1 MGMTKNKP
9 QVIKK
14 LTKEEQIGTLRNVI
28 AQLDGVD
35 SVPRAY
41 TPWWDA
47 LIQSIGDIHNS
58 IQAEMNEEEKGDA
71 VPKKKATAKKTNQK
85 SRRAA

>member
-1 MGMTKNKP
+1 MALTKNKP
-9 QVIKK
+9 QKIKK
-14 LTKEEQIGTLRNVI
+14 LTKEEQIGTLRSVI

-35 SVPRAY
+35 SVPRAF

-47 LIQSIGDIHNS
+47 LIQGIGDVHNS
-58 IQAEMNEEEKGDA
+58 IQTEMNEENPKDA
-71 VPKKKATAKKTNQK
+71 VPTKAKTAKKTNQK